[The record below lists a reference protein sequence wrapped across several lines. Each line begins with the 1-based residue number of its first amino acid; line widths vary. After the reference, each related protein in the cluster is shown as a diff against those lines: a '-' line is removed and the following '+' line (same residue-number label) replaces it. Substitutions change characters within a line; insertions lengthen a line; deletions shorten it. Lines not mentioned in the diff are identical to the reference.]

1 MYSIKQN
8 TKSIQYNLH
17 QKWSKGAPVSGSF
30 PLLKTHTNCIHF
42 TLKLYHLLTN
52 LHFRKC
58 NVYRPKGSS
67 CLNLLL
73 RPTPTKDKDY
83 FSPFTQSPQPQ
94 AKMKPKRQKRLE
106 QISELYLMNQIN
118 QRKKRSKANKL
129 HYITPPSSTSSCNL
143 CKNLLWLSFFSPG
156 LCEKL

>member
-1 MYSIKQN
+1 MRV
-8 TKSIQYNLH
+8 NLYVLVH
-17 QKWSKGAPVSGSF
+17 HG
-30 PLLKTHTNCIHF
+30 
-42 TLKLYHLLTN
+42 
-52 LHFRKC
+52 KC

-83 FSPFTQSPQPQ
+83 FNPFTQSPQPQ

-118 QRKKRSKANKL
+118 QREVKQINYIILLLLLLPHHAICAKTCCGSAFFLLDCVKNYRGPCLAVWKWQWLRKDSQWVQHFKSKWSRQLWHDMDTHTVHVKR
-129 HYITPPSSTSSCNL
+129 
-143 CKNLLWLSFFSPG
+143 
-156 LCEKL
+156 